1 MFLKNIFGKDSKER
15 RGDRGG
21 SSPKTPRDL
30 EHVAL
35 LQVSSAIKSQKDI
48 SAVFEIIGRE
58 AARSLRASR
67 ATVFL
72 VDEAKGVLKTQ
83 FTYSPDPAQEKVGLL
98 EEKEISRRP
107 IAEKRPVLLREA
119 KDFAEF
125 FKYDERDR
133 KITAFMS
140 IPFGLQGKM
149 AGALSLSI
157 INGKRGFSQSDLEFL
172 AIFSNQASI
181 ALQNQHL
188 LEEVRKAAG
197 LRKSYEQHLD
207 DLMGQLQSLSGEER
221 RRIDDHIA
229 KFLSGFK
236 SGKREGKHPA
246 TVGAEGGNGAIR
258 LAGEVTFED
267 TPELTEKVQVE
278 IENGPRRGSGD
289 LSRAAIFIPTANPR
303 DLGEQFLLKLYPLEG
318 QPLELPCKV
327 IFSNKYGKESQNLR
341 RGMEIKFLDLP
352 PELEKQV
359 GDYLHSLESEKGG
372 KGAEPSPSI
381 H

>member
-1 MFLKNIFGKDSKER
+1 MFFRNIFNKGYKGNG
-15 RGDRGG
+15 GDRSA

-30 EHVAL
+30 KHVAL
-35 LQVSSAIKSQKDI
+35 LQVSSAVKGQKHI
-48 SAVFEIIGRE
+48 ATVFEIIGRE
-58 AARSLRASR
+58 AVRSLRASR

-72 VDEAKGVLKTQ
+72 VDETKGGLKTQ
-83 FTYSPDPAQEKVGLL
+83 FMYSPNPADEKVGLL
-98 EEKEISRRP
+98 EEKEISRRT
-107 IAEKRPVLLREA
+107 IAEKRPVLLREP

-125 FKYDERDR
+125 FKYEERER

-140 IPFGLQGKM
+140 IPFGIQGRLT
-149 AGALSLSI
+149 GTLSLSI
-157 INGKRGFSQSDLEFL
+157 INGKRPFSQSDLEFL
-172 AIFSNQASI
+172 AIFSNCASI
-181 ALQNQHL
+181 AMLNQNL
-188 LEEVRKAAG
+188 LEQVRKASG
-197 LRKSYEQHLD
+197 LQKNYEQHLD

-221 RRIDDHIA
+221 RRIDNHIA
-229 KFLSGFK
+229 TFLSGFK
-236 SGKREGKHPA
+236 GEKREVKHLAAP
-246 TVGAEGGNGAIR
+246 AEGGNGALR

-278 IENGPRRGSGD
+278 IENKARRGDAD
-289 LSRAAIFIPTANPR
+289 LSQAAIFIPTANPR
-303 DLGEQFLLKLYPLEG
+303 DLGEQFLLKLYPAEG

-359 GDYLHSLESEKGG
+359 GDYLHSLESPKSGE
-372 KGAEPSPSI
+372 GAESSPSI

>member
-1 MFLKNIFGKDSKER
+1 MFFRNIFNKGYKGNG
-15 RGDRGG
+15 GDRSA

-35 LQVSSAIKSQKDI
+35 LQVSSAIKSQKHI
-48 SAVFEIIGRE
+48 ATVFEIIGRE

-72 VDEAKGVLKTQ
+72 VDETKGGFKTQ
-83 FTYSPDPAQEKVGLL
+83 FTHSSNPADDKVGLL
-98 EEKEISRRP
+98 EEKEISRRT

-125 FKYDERDR
+125 FKYEERER
-133 KITAFMS
+133 KITSFMS
-140 IPFGLQGKM
+140 IPFGIQGKLT
-149 AGALSLSI
+149 GTLSLSI
-157 INGKRGFSQSDLEFL
+157 INGKRPFSQSDLEFL
-172 AIFSNQASI
+172 AVFSNQASI
-181 ALQNQHL
+181 AMLNQTL
-188 LEEVRKAAG
+188 LEQVRKASG
-197 LRKSYEQHLD
+197 LQKNYEQHLD

-221 RRIDDHIA
+221 RRIDNHIA
-229 KFLSGFK
+229 TFLSGFK
-236 SGKREGKHPA
+236 GEKREVKHLAAP
-246 TVGAEGGNGAIR
+246 AEGGNGALR
-258 LAGEVTFED
+258 LVGEVTFED

-278 IENGPRRGSGD
+278 VENKARRGDGD
-289 LSRAAIFIPTANPR
+289 LSQAAIFIPTSNPR
-303 DLGEQFLLKLYPLEG
+303 DLGEHFLLKLYPAEG

-341 RGMEIKFLDLP
+341 RGMEVKFLDLA

-359 GDYLHSLESEKGG
+359 GEYLHSLESPRNME
-372 KGAEPSPSI
+372 GAESSPSI

>member
-1 MFLKNIFGKDSKER
+1 MFLKNIFNKGSKENG
-15 RGDRGG
+15 GDRGG

-35 LQVSSAIKSQKDI
+35 LQVSSAIKGQKHI
-48 SAVFEIIGRE
+48 STVFEIIGRE

-72 VDEAKGVLKTQ
+72 VDEIKGGLKTQ
-83 FTYSPDPAQEKVGLL
+83 FTYSPDPADEKVGLL
-98 EEKEISRRP
+98 EEKEISRRT
-107 IAEKRPVLLREA
+107 IAEKRPVVLGEA

-125 FKYDERDR
+125 FKYEERER

-140 IPFGLQGKM
+140 IPFGLQGKL
-149 AGALSLSI
+149 AGTLSLSI
-157 INGKRGFSQSDLEFL
+157 INGKRPFSQNDLEFL
-172 AIFSNQASI
+172 AIFSNHASI
-181 ALQNQHL
+181 AMQNQRL
-188 LEEVRKAAG
+188 LEEVRKASG
-197 LRKSYEQHLD
+197 LQKDYEQHLD

-221 RRIDDHIA
+221 RRIDNHIA
-229 KFLSGFK
+229 TFLSGFK
-236 SGKREGKHPA
+236 GEKREVKHLTTA
-246 TVGAEGGNGAIR
+246 AEGGNGGLR
-258 LAGEVTFED
+258 LVGEVTFED

-278 IENGPRRGSGD
+278 IENSAKKGAGD
-289 LSRAAIFIPTANPR
+289 LSQRAIFIPTSNPR
-303 DLGEQFLLKLYPLEG
+303 DLGEQFLLKLYPAEG
-318 QPLELPCKV
+318 QPLDLPCKV

-359 GDYLHSLESEKGG
+359 GEYLHSLESPKSG